1 MLKTLPKIIAHR
13 GASLSAPENTM
24 AAFIKAYH
32 MGAQMFECDVQ
43 LSRDHVPVII
53 HDDTVDRTTK
63 SHGIVYD
70 FSYAELSALSIPSL
84 LDTLNFCIEHH
95 MPINLELKI
104 NSHALT
110 APLVKKVVEVITPL
124 LPHLQELMLV
134 SSFDWDAL
142 IEFHQALPDL
152 AIGILVDPINFEKYG
167 IAGIKAIYAKL
178 NALSLNIDVDL
189 LTPDTITQL
198 KGIAPYLLS
207 YTVDDA
213 NKAEQLFAAGVDG
226 VFSNNP
232 LLKKPSS

>member
-13 GASLSAPENTM
+13 GASMFAPENTL
-24 AAFIKAYH
+24 AAFTKAST
-32 MGAQMFECDVQ
+32 MGAMMFECDVQ

-53 HDDTVDRTTK
+53 HDDTVDRTTS

-70 FSYAELSALSIPSL
+70 FSYAELAALSIPSL
-84 LDTLNFCIEHH
+84 VDTLNFCIEHQ
-95 MPINLELKI
+95 MQINLELKI
-104 NSHALT
+104 NTHALN
-110 APLVKKVVEVITPL
+110 APLVAKVVEIIKPL
-124 LPHLQELMLV
+124 LPDLQELMLV

-142 IEFHQALPDL
+142 IEFHRSIPELAL
-152 AIGILVDPINFEKYG
+152 GILIDRVNYKKHG
-167 IAGIKAIYAKL
+167 TASIKAINTEL

-189 LTPDTITQL
+189 LTPETIKQL

-232 LLKKPSS
+232 FLLK